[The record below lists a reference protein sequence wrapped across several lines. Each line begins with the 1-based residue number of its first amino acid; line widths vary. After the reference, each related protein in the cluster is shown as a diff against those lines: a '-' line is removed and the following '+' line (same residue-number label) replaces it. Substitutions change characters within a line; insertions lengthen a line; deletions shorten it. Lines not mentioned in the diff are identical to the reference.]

1 MKGLIETE
9 EEIKIEILKRW
20 HAMKNPEHIHFEN
33 LYFKS
38 LKRSHPELTEE
49 QIKLELSNRWND
61 PVSVEDKQVK
71 RSVIEAFHTSIPA
84 VEHMVYKQIFQP
96 FYVQGKWRSLY
107 AKGFKTASKF
117 FFYRKKTR
125 VVGFAGL

>member
-20 HAMKNPEHIHFEN
+20 HAIKNPEHIHFEN

-49 QIKLELSNRWND
+49 QISNFQIGGTIPYRW
-61 PVSVEDKQVK
+61 
-71 RSVIEAFHTSIPA
+71 
-84 VEHMVYKQIFQP
+84 
-96 FYVQGKWRSLY
+96 
-107 AKGFKTASKF
+107 KTI
-117 FFYRKKTR
+117 R
-125 VVGFAGL
+125 